1 MAKHVQSTKKQD
13 SVRKGFLWLIIID
26 YLLLAFF
33 LFQLSSLTLNNGAII
48 SFLLVVYNFL
58 LVSLCFQ
65 RTHQQESYIIYPILS
80 ATLLAFICF
89 IYFFFWI

>member
-1 MAKHVQSTKKQD
+1 MAKNVFSTQKQD
-13 SVRKGFLWLIIID
+13 CVKKGFLWLILID

-33 LFQLSSLTLNNGAII
+33 LFQLPSLTLNSGTTI

-58 LVSLCFQ
+58 LVSLCFH
-65 RTHQQESYIIYPILS
+65 RTQKQDSYIIYPILS
-80 ATLLAFICF
+80 ATLLAFTCF